1 MKINLAKACIIAAAL
16 MLPVAGYGLD
26 SPKTLVKDGVIT
38 AKIKA
43 EMARDNEVAAKHI
56 EVDTD
61 HKGMVTLKGTA
72 KTRAEADRAVS
83 IARGTKGV
91 VSVEDNIKVRY

>member
-1 MKINLAKACIIAAAL
+1 MKTKLALACFVAAAL
-16 MLPVAGYGLD
+16 MLPVAGYSAD

-43 EMARDNEVAAKHI
+43 EMAKDKQVAARHI

-61 HKGMVTLKGTA
+61 HKGMVTLSGYA
-72 KTRAEADRAVS
+72 SSRDEADKAVS

-91 VSVEDNIKVRY
+91 VAVEDNIKIR